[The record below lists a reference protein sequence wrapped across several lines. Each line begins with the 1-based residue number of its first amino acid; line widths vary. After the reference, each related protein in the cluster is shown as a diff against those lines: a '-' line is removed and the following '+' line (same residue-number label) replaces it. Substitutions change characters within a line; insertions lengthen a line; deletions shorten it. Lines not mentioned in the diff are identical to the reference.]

1 MSRNRPF
8 RCFVS
13 STGWGL
19 SRPVCRGG
27 DSHRIA
33 SGGCLQRTGLQA
45 RRTSTSQHGGRS
57 TEAFR
62 NTVFHG
68 VRISDDRLSC
78 LVVSRCSVFPVG
90 GTDRSAISKERYL
103 IHIRST
109 GTAPSAAEHPA
120 RSRNA
125 SAASYLEPCVRPCGR
140 KRAFDRF
147 LRHETGVPNLPSHR
161 RFQVAR

>member
-1 MSRNRPF
+1 MSRNRSF
-8 RCFVS
+8 RGFVR

-19 SRPVCRGG
+19 SRPVCRGRFPSNSFG
-27 DSHRIA
+27 NV
-33 SGGCLQRTGLQA
+33 A
-45 RRTSTSQHGGRS
+45 RNEPVLRHGGR
-57 TEAFR
+57 AHR
-62 NTVFHG
+62 NTAAAAQ
-68 VRISDDRLSC
+68 RLFATRFFMVLGFRVIAC

-90 GTDRSAISKERYL
+90 GTDRSAISKERSP

-109 GTAPSAAEHPA
+109 GTAPSAVEHPA

-125 SAASYLEPCVRPCGR
+125 SAASYLEPCVRPCRR
-140 KRAFDRF
+140 KRAFGRF